1 MFTLTISTPF
11 FNEED
16 GINHFIETLT
26 KILKIIPNH
35 IKVSL
40 LWINDGSTDNTL
52 DKLISKKKFFPNNE
66 VKIISHKKNYGYGRT
81 LFNSIKESN
90 TDYLITYDSDCCY
103 DFNII
108 LELIEHV
115 RDHNYDI
122 VNVSYKLAKKKMK
135 TSIFR
140 NFLAYS
146 SILLYKILFKN
157 LRKYKL
163 TYFNCS
169 FRIYK
174 LNLIKNVDFLSDD
187 FNACA
192 ELLIKST
199 EKNISI
205 FEIPGENIGRNFGQ
219 SKMKV
224 LKNIFNSLLTIF
236 KMKAGIKNKQNKPN
250 LYEII

>member
-16 GINHFIETLT
+16 GINHYIETLK
-26 KILKIIPNH
+26 KILQIIPKH

-40 LWINDGSTDNTL
+40 IWINDGSTDNTL
-52 DKLISKKKFFPNNE
+52 EKLISKKKIFPNHNI
-66 VKIISHKKNYGYGRT
+66 KIISHKKNYGYGRT
-81 LFNSIKESN
+81 LFNSIKESK

-108 LELIEHV
+108 LKLIEYV
-115 RDHNYDI
+115 ENHNYDI

-135 TSIFR
+135 TTIFR
-140 NFLAYS
+140 NFLAYG
-146 SILLYKILFKN
+146 SILLYKMLFTN

-174 LNLIKNVDFLSDD
+174 LNIIKNVDFLSDD

-199 EKNISI
+199 EKSINIL
-205 FEIPGENIGRNFGQ
+205 EIPGENIGRNFGQ

-224 LKNIFNSLLTIF
+224 IKNIYNSLLTIF
-236 KMKAGIKNKQNKPN
+236 KMKAGIKNKQNKIN
-250 LYEII
+250 LYKIM